1 MRSFPFF
8 LIFFFFI
15 WLSGSAQT
23 TSEPVT
29 GISVDSA
36 QNILSCPTD
45 SGQVFIRSIQFE
57 GNKITQEKILR
68 AELNLKEGDRVNAAD
83 LRQRLA
89 ENQLQ
94 LYNLQLF
101 HWVRY
106 IALCDNGEL
115 NLIFSVQERW
125 YIWPVPIF
133 SLADRNFNAWLQHND
148 WRRIDYGLHLDV
160 KNFRGL
166 NETLRANV
174 QHGYNRKLEVFYRKP
189 NVGRSKMGAT
199 LAVSL
204 YRSHAL
210 DYTIED
216 NRLLTL
222 HQNNDFAVQRVYVS
236 PGLLYRADVQRQ
248 TALTFTYNWQRL
260 SNAAF
265 SLNPAY
271 FLGRQKRQFAELNLV
286 HTRNF
291 RNTFSYPLSGSYF
304 QVAFAQRLY
313 SNNSGNASTSLRA
326 KYSRYVPLAAKW
338 FYSFGLEGKSMLSQR
353 LAFADNQVLG
363 YGTVLVRGYQLYVVN
378 GEQFG
383 LFKQGLSRNIL
394 PQREIVLSFLKS
406 PKFNRI
412 PLSMYLNGFTD
423 AGYAHDK
430 YYSAENSFA
439 NRLLL
444 SAGIGLHLV
453 TYYDKVVTLE
463 YTLTNTGQAGFFVNT
478 GIPF

>member
-1 MRSFPFF
+1 MSA
-8 LIFFFFI
+8 
-15 WLSGSAQT
+15 GSA
-23 TSEPVT
+23 P

-36 QNILSCPTD
+36 QNIFGCPTD
-45 SGQVFIRSIQFE
+45 SGQVQIRSIQFE
-57 GNKITQEKILR
+57 GNKITQDKILR
-68 AELNLKEGDRVNAAD
+68 AELNLQEGNGVTLTD
-83 LRQRLA
+83 LKQRLA
-89 ENQLQ
+89 ENQLR

-106 IALCDNGEL
+106 ITLCENGQL
-115 NLIFSVQERW
+115 HLIFTVQERW

-133 SLADRNFNAWLQHND
+133 SLADRNINAWLQHHD
-148 WRRIDYGLHLDV
+148 WHRIDYGLHLDV

-189 NVGRSKMGAT
+189 TVGRLKIGAT
-199 LAVSL
+199 LAASF

-210 DYTIED
+210 DYTTED

-222 HQNNDFAVQRVYVS
+222 HQNNGFAVQRIYVS
-236 PGLLYRADVQRQ
+236 PGLLYRPDVQHQ
-248 TALTFTYNWQRL
+248 TALTFTYNWQQI
-260 SNAAF
+260 SGEAF
-265 SLNPAY
+265 ILNSVY
-271 FLGRQKRQFAELNLV
+271 FLGQQKRQFAEVNLV

-291 RNTFSYPLSGSYF
+291 RNTFSYPLSGSYLQIGF
-304 QVAFAQRLY
+304 SQRLY
-313 SNNSGNASTSLRA
+313 SHNSGGNASTSLRA
-326 KYSRYVPLAAKW
+326 KYSRYIPLSANW
-338 FYSFGLEGKSMLSQR
+338 FYSFGLEGKSMLTQHP
-353 LAFADNQVLG
+353 AFADNQVLG
-363 YGTVLVRGYQLYVVN
+363 YGTVLVRGYQLYVV
-378 GEQFG
+378 GGQQFG
-383 LFKQGLSRNIL
+383 LAKQSISRNIL
-394 PQREIVLSFLKS
+394 SPREIELSFIKS

-412 PLSMYLNGFTD
+412 PLSIYLNGFTD
-423 AGYAHDK
+423 TGYAHDK

-463 YTLTNTGQAGFFVNT
+463 YTLTNTGQTGFFVNT